1 MTVPRSR
8 ASARELVR
16 RITRDHGFVSPE
28 RLEQLET
35 FDPELR
41 RDIEE
46 ALLTKDMLIGSSVL
60 TLATNLYTSKARFV
74 FELLQNADDNTYHG
88 AKASGDAPY
97 VSFHV
102 HPGRI
107 IVECN
112 EDGFTDKNLAAIC
125 AIGKS
130 SKTGAQ
136 GYIGEKGI
144 GFKSVFMVASRVHI
158 QSGMLSFSFRHR
170 SGDSGMGM
178 ISPLWEETGVND
190 EVPLP
195 FTRFTLDLH
204 EDGDPEQLAK
214 TRQSIQ
220 AQFEDLQETLL
231 LFMKN
236 LRNIHVVFYNEQSQ
250 QKSSVTYSIQRP
262 RDTYAI
268 LKKAR
273 ATNGVTKEDVRRFHI
288 TKHNGTDLAKNENRT
303 YSALEET
310 TRAYSKSQIILAF
323 PLTEFDV
330 PIVEPQDLFV
340 FLPVRPVGFNFL
352 IQADFV
358 TDANRQD
365 VVQDSL
371 RNLGLVQAVADAFIK
386 AILQFCEHGSLRFQ
400 WMRYLPKRKDQ
411 PNMKWRGLWLNLVQ
425 EIESRLKKTALFYD
439 RHNSRR
445 RLLTDLRNPKED
457 IVDEKG
463 DPLFEEDAPG
473 KLISCQYINSDL
485 STLTDYGLRWCTTT
499 DVLEWVGQDLR
510 RGVSSRMK
518 SSATPE
524 SWHSKVAQLLNY
536 FFDKKSHVC
545 ADLKRLE
552 MIPANNGAWVSSQ
565 QTSVYFHTI
574 NTLKIPSNID
584 LRLIM
589 RDVVNPD
596 RLKLFKN
603 LGVKIASVDMIRKSI
618 LRFYLENREPDLV
631 TSVKHLGFL
640 FSTHEDPERMR
651 EFEEYAELKL
661 LDQNERLS
669 SPSDNQMYISN
680 ADSYGAWELFRCK
693 PDQNAAGFPTRFLHQ
708 EYFVNTLAETEEESW
723 VDWLYD
729 SVGVRRYVEFG
740 PDKHGMEALNYILTY
755 RPEKFLGAF
764 HEFFLRD
771 PTSARSTKVDP
782 STAILCRGGR
792 KIPLTD
798 TYFPT
803 NDYMARTEK
812 FLGQEVFFPWLQ
824 LEFQND
830 SNNVPPSWKSLLD
843 ILKIPVDHTDID
855 FALVMLK
862 YLVAAFNSGASAV
875 NTTKLFELYDYIQER
890 CWGSENLADEIQKIR
905 VFFSATPYV
914 YIPGPKLIWT
924 VPELCVWDAP
934 QDLATKYV
942 LKSLYGECFC
952 KRGCECP
959 YFPRFFMETLGIRT
973 SCSWEDYVAEL
984 EELKDNEC
992 DNIDTIT
999 GIYEA
1004 IDALR
1009 TADIDEATLRETFET
1024 EALIYASVDDQTS
1037 WYKPSQCVWSKSA
1050 RLRGRVSLDEE
1061 YERLEGLF
1069 TRVLGVKQVD
1079 LQMAIDELKQTASRP
1094 SSSVPEV
1101 KESIWTV
1108 NSLLV
1113 NEASPPSPSGIME
1126 SSIFPI
1132 HYPSGGVKCL
1142 PVQTEFFIVDREPL
1156 KKSFMSKV
1164 KLLDFS
1170 LKEVNDLR
1178 LFLDWLGFQNRYL
1191 SCCTKEVTSFP
1202 GQGATLILTPSL
1214 QIRHKAYAFLRIACH
1229 FGSPRT
1235 SPQKEVHRLYKA
1247 LQNAKIFATDGV
1259 SSNLQVSQDGELHQ
1273 VQSTRT
1279 TLHIDEHDSALHA
1292 YIPRKRD
1299 DQQYVFTNKLARTLF
1314 QWMMTN
1320 PTTQIQDGIEK
1331 DGVDAT
1337 KNILLTPYSK
1347 LSEVLEDNGIAD
1359 IDVENTDELLIEPE
1373 PQSEPVP
1380 LQTLMAI
1387 SIEGIRNLDIS
1398 DANDNTR
1405 DGIFTPTSGADNV
1418 CSTTASNNAGSYLS
1432 VRPLSSNRSSLA
1444 RSPAPSFE
1452 PPTPARDGITHHLYV
1467 ETLSRVIAAGRRAS
1481 IPVHG
1486 GANIRQLPGSINDA
1500 ADLGLCSASRVERD
1514 CKVGAA
1520 GELYVFE
1527 LLSHLYGGQG
1537 LPLFSRANWQSTIRK
1552 YVIVHPEYADMETW
1566 RGRETSDITYL
1577 DVQGTLTDE
1586 LINKGYLARDLWEG
1600 KRPSY
1605 FIEVKTTTSS
1615 CDTPFYMSKA
1625 QYQHMQDNT
1634 SWPNNAN
1641 GNIYVVFRVYYL
1653 GQDTMDLEIYVDPE
1667 ALRRTGRLKFR
1678 SELWS
1683 IVPATD

>member
-46 ALLTKDMLIGSSVL
+46 ALLTKDRLIGSSVL

-74 FELLQNADDNTYHG
+74 FELLQNADDNTYNG
-88 AKASGDAPY
+88 AKASGDIPY

-125 AIGKS
+125 TIGKS

-144 GFKSVFMVASRVHI
+144 GFKSVFMAASRVHI
-158 QSGMLSFSFRHR
+158 QSGMLSFSFRHG

-195 FTRFTLDLH
+195 FTRFTLYLH
-204 EDGDPEQLAK
+204 EDGEPEQIAK

-236 LRNIHVVFYNEQSQ
+236 LRKIHVVFYNETSQ
-250 QKSSVTYSIQRP
+250 QQSSVTYSIQRP
-262 RDTYAI
+262 KKYHAI
-268 LKKAR
+268 LKKTR
-273 ATNGVTKEDVRRFHI
+273 AMNGVTKEDVKRFHI
-288 TKHNGTDLAKNENRT
+288 TKHNSTDLAKNENRT

-310 TRAYSKSQIILAF
+310 TRAYSKSQVILGF
-323 PLTEFDV
+323 PLTESDV

-386 AILQFCEHGSLRFQ
+386 AILQFCKHDSLRFQ
-400 WMRYLPKRKDQ
+400 WMRYLPKKDQ
-411 PNMKWRGLWLNLVQ
+411 PNMKWRGLWLELVQ

-445 RLLTDLRNPKED
+445 RLLTNLCNPKGD

-473 KLISCQYINSDL
+473 KLISCRYINSDL
-485 STLTDYGLRWCTTT
+485 STLRDYGLRWCTTA
-499 DVLEWVGQDLR
+499 DVLEWVEQDLR

-518 SSATPE
+518 SSTTPE
-524 SWHSKVAQLLNY
+524 NWHSKVAQLFNS
-536 FFDKKSHVC
+536 FFDKKQHVC
-545 ADLKRLE
+545 ADLKKLE

-574 NTLKIPSNID
+574 NTLEIPSNID
-584 LRLIM
+584 LRLVM
-589 RDVVNPD
+589 RDIVNPD
-596 RLKLFKN
+596 RLTLFKN
-603 LGVKIASVDMIRKSI
+603 LGVKIASVDMVRKSI
-618 LRFYLENREPDLV
+618 LRFYIENREPDLV
-631 TSVKHLGFL
+631 TSVKHLNFL
-640 FSTHEDPERMR
+640 FSTHKKPGRIR
-651 EFEEYAELKL
+651 EFAEYAELKL

-669 SPSDNQMYISN
+669 SPSNNQIYISN
-680 ADSYGAWELFRCK
+680 ADSYGAWELFRHK
-693 PDQNAAGFPTRFLHQ
+693 PDQNAPGFPTHFLHQ
-708 EYFVNTLAETEEESW
+708 EYFVNDLAKTEEEDW
-723 VDWLYD
+723 VHWLYD
-729 SVGVRRYVEFG
+729 SVGVRRYVGFG
-740 PDKHGMEALNYILTY
+740 PDKHGMEALSYILTY

-771 PTSARSTKVDP
+771 PTRARSTKVDP

-792 KIPLTD
+792 KIPLID

-803 NDYMARTEK
+803 NDHMARTEK

-830 SNNVPPSWKSLLD
+830 SHNVPPSWESLLN

-862 YLVAAFNSGASAV
+862 YLVAAFNSDASAV
-875 NTTKLFELYDYIQER
+875 DTTKLFEL
-890 CWGSENLADEIQKIR
+890 
-905 VFFSATPYV
+905 VFFSAGTYI
-914 YIPGPKLIWT
+914 YIPGPERIWT
-924 VPELCVWDAP
+924 VPALCVWDAP
-934 QDLATKYV
+934 QDLATKHV
-942 LKSLYGECFC
+942 LKSLYRKCFC
-952 KRGCECP
+952 KHGRECP
-959 YFPRFFMETLGIRT
+959 YFPRFFIETLGIRA
-973 SCSWEDYVAEL
+973 SCSWEDYVEEL
-984 EELKDNEC
+984 EEFKDNEY
-992 DNIDTIT
+992 DNVDTIT

-1009 TADIDEATLRETFET
+1009 TTDFDEAALRETFEE

-1069 TRVLGVKQVD
+1069 THVLGVKYVD
-1079 LQMAIDELKQTASRP
+1079 LQMAIDELKHTASRP

-1101 KESIWTV
+1101 KNSIWTV

-1113 NEASPPSPSGIME
+1113 SETSLPSPSGIIE
-1126 SSIFPI
+1126 SSIFPV
-1132 HYPSGGVKCL
+1132 HYPSGGVKCQ
-1142 PVQTEFFIVDREPL
+1142 PIQTEFFVVDREL
-1156 KKSFMSKV
+1156 SRKSFMSKV

-1170 LKEVNDLR
+1170 LKEVKDLR
-1178 LFLDWLGFQNRYL
+1178 PFLNWLGLQDRYL

-1202 GQGATLILTPSL
+1202 GQGATLISTPSF
-1214 QIRHKAYAFLRIACH
+1214 QIRHKAYAFLQIACH

-1235 SPQKEVHRLYKA
+1235 SLKKEVHRLYKA
-1247 LQNAKIFATDGV
+1247 LQNAKIFATDDV
-1259 SSNLQVSQDGELHQ
+1259 SLNLQVSQDGNFHQ
-1273 VQSTRT
+1273 VECTKT
-1279 TLHIDEHDSALHA
+1279 TLHLDEHDSALHA
-1292 YIPRKRD
+1292 YIPRKSN
-1299 DQQYVFTNKLARTLF
+1299 DQQYVFTNKLARALF
-1314 QWMMTN
+1314 QWMMTD

-1337 KNILLTPYSK
+1337 RNILLSPYSK
-1347 LSEVLEDNGIAD
+1347 ISEALEDNARASFSSNPDGYLYRGI
-1359 IDVENTDELLIEPE
+1359 
-1373 PQSEPVP
+1373 Q
-1380 LQTLMAI
+1380 
-1387 SIEGIRNLDIS
+1387 NLGIS
-1398 DANDNTR
+1398 DENDDTR
-1405 DGIFTPTSGADNV
+1405 DGTFTPTSGADNV
-1418 CSTTASNNAGSYLS
+1418 RGTTASDDAGSYLS

-1452 PPTPARDGITHHLYV
+1452 PPTPARDGITHHPYV

-1486 GANIRQLPGSINDA
+1486 GAHIRRPPGSINDA
-1500 ADLGLCSASRVERD
+1500 VDLGLRSASQVERD

-1527 LLSHLYGGQG
+1527 LLSHLHEGQG

-1552 YVIVHPEYADMETW
+1552 YVTVHPEYADMETW

-1586 LINKGYLARDLWEG
+1586 LINKGCLTRDLWEG

-1605 FIEVKTTTSS
+1605 FIEVKTTTGS

-1625 QYQHMQDNT
+1625 QYQLMQDNT

-1667 ALRRTGRLKFR
+1667 ALRRTDRLKFQ